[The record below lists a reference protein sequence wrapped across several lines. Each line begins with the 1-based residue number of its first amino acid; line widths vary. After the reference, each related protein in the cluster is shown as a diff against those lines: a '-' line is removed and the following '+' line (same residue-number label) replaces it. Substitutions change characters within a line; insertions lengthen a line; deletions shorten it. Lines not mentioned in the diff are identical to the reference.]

1 MVSDPGWLF
10 CYDGPSVW
18 IWVWLILWESVNC
31 KTWHYSV
38 GTDEHGMIMHI
49 KVIRSRKWR
58 FPPGAKRHGHWAC
71 SLADTK
77 EHTDKSLMSKSAV
90 CKLTEASRRRW
101 AKAFTVPLNSKL
113 LAHLRSVEGLWR
125 GRLDPELNIKN
136 EKTGD
141 SAAWK
146 ILIIGGKCVPY
157 ICVPYIYI
165 FVYLKV
171 DLHIIYVLLY
181 VLYSL

>member
-1 MVSDPGWLF
+1 
-10 CYDGPSVW
+10 
-18 IWVWLILWESVNC
+18 
-31 KTWHYSV
+31 
-38 GTDEHGMIMHI
+38 
-49 KVIRSRKWR
+49 
-58 FPPGAKRHGHWAC
+58 
-71 SLADTK
+71 
-77 EHTDKSLMSKSAV
+77 MSKSAV

-157 ICVPYIYI
+157 VCVPYIYI

-171 DLHIIYVLLY
+171 DLHICSFVRIIFLIIKSHQYLVITIQTGEGQEDQALVPSLPLGPSAWEILIRSPHSLVSGRSVLHPESETVGLIPP
-181 VLYSL
+181 LRLLPQLSGFPTASLH